1 MDVIRVPSQAE
12 VEASLRCGKVYQDH
26 DARVVVEQSP
36 SGPITVVLSDLGARR
51 LMLALGVNTA
61 RYGPEI
67 KALLD
72 GLSKVLL
79 GLPSAGFEQSHP
91 HGPGCPCDYC
101 EEAFRGD

>member
-1 MDVIRVPSQAE
+1 MTRAFNKPGPGVQ
-12 VEASLRCGKVYQDH
+12 
-26 DARVVVEQSP
+26 VEQLYPGDRVEISL
-36 SGPITVVLSDLGARR
+36 TDLGARR

-91 HGPGCPCDYC
+91 HGPGCPCGYC
-101 EEAFRGD
+101 EEAFHGD